1 MRVGACILP
10 QYRWPEAAP
19 LWRQVEDLGFDH
31 AWTYDHLAWRT
42 LAGEPWFATIP
53 TLTAAALA
61 TERIALG
68 TFVAS
73 PNFRHPV
80 TFAKDVMTLDDMSG
94 GRLLLGLG
102 AGGKGFDA
110 AVLGQDELTP
120 GQRVR
125 RLDEFCGL
133 LTTMLTQPVTD
144 HAGEFYSAVDART
157 FPGPLAG
164 PPPLLVA
171 ANGPRALDVA
181 VRHGSGWVTTGL
193 EDMASEDDW
202 WAGLE
207 MLTGRLD
214 DALARAGRHDAI
226 ADHELF
232 PRYLSLD
239 SFTYSLGPAGDGGRS
254 HGVARFE
261 EMVRRAAALG
271 FTDVVV
277 HRPRPDGLY
286 AGDPRL
292 LEDVAALLP
301 GLRAL

>member
-1 MRVGACILP
+1 M
-10 QYRWPEAAP
+10 
-19 LWRQVEDLGFDH
+19 WREVEDLGFDH

-42 LAGEPWFATIP
+42 LAGEPWFATLP

-61 TERIALG
+61 TERIGLG

-73 PNFRHPV
+73 PNYRHPV

-94 GRLLLGLG
+94 GRLLLGIG
-102 AGGKGFDA
+102 AGGRGFDA

-144 HAGEFYSAVDART
+144 HAGEFYTAVDART
-157 FPGPLAG
+157 FPGPLDG

-193 EDMASEDDW
+193 EDMESEEAW
-202 WAGLE
+202 WEGLAT
-207 MLTGRLD
+207 LTARLD
-214 DALARAGRHDAI
+214 EALVRGGREDAVEN
-226 ADHELF
+226 HELF

-239 SFTYSLGPAGDGGRS
+239 SFTYSLGPADDGG
-254 HGVARFE
+254 HLAGVARLE
-261 EMVRRAAALG
+261 HMVGRAAELG

-286 AGDPRL
+286 AGDPAILAEVADALPRL
-292 LEDVAALLP
+292 RVL
-301 GLRAL
+301 